1 MATSTSPKD
10 QKYQLFLQRRR
21 RLDAVNA
28 QKIEYARAVMSVD
41 ARRILSILPVL
52 LQFNRPE
59 IPGYRARGVPC
70 GIDGFVP
77 SAEQLKF
84 IRHLTGGEV
93 PEIKPRGSI
102 LALYGMG
109 STASIGQGSQS
120 DFDIWVC
127 ISHTMSA
134 EDAAALSEKCSF
146 ICTFAQGLGVDLN
159 LFVIRDNRFTA
170 PPEEKVDGD
179 NCGSAQNLFLLDEFY
194 RSAVRICG
202 RYLAWNFISTAEEIA
217 DYQGAL
223 HDFAVSGVLSEGEFF
238 DFGSVVNSSPA
249 EYFGSGLWLLYKGI
263 EYPFK
268 AALKILLMEV
278 YADEYPQSGLLSSQM
293 KDRLHQGSGIYS
305 LELDPYYVMYRR
317 VHDYLLKNGDL
328 KRLQMVRKCFYLKIF
343 IGINGLKASDII
355 KFRRRFLDNLASFW
369 RWSQREK
376 EELENRA
383 LWKIHYVREFYSD
396 LFAAL
401 IKSYRSLLSFS
412 VRHGIEYAIT
422 SDDAGVLSRKL
433 YAAYDRYRD
442 KIVVYSPDFRF
453 SLEEQDL
460 CFIRAGDGSICHQ
473 GWHLY
478 AASPEGVDI
487 LSRRCVYIGRQLTE
501 VVTWACFNNIFT
513 RRTQV
518 YTAGSVQAVSAPKI
532 RKLASD
538 IMRTLAPAAMRKV
551 DDSALLHPRDIKA
564 CAVILNLE
572 RDATLENRLAFVD
585 MNVGSTL
592 SAGRQKLCLIGSI
605 SLITVNSW
613 GENIVIELPDGEE
626 GVVEL
631 LATLLRLNKNSDGL
645 TSQDILSYI
654 NVFSYAAL
662 HSDLI
667 RYDMQAVI
675 RQAFACMDHDFG
687 RDFTFEVGHNT
698 YGARRVQ
705 DRGVYIVRHNML
717 NPEGSSFGVHTRYGM
732 RPEYSL
738 QVPAQVDRYSNM
750 GIMQYFFAPMDD
762 GWDIYI
768 VNEEN
773 EVRIYPH
780 YVGSRAAL
788 VNAINRYYTRLS
800 EEGAAADT
808 HFNLP
813 QYFVLSSDLKSIHPF
828 TIHEQAQV
836 D

>member
-1 MATSTSPKD
+1 MVTSTSPKE
-10 QKYQLFLQRRR
+10 QKYRLYQQRLQRI
-21 RLDAVNA
+21 DEINA
-28 QKIEYARAVMSVD
+28 RKIEYARTVMSAD
-41 ARRILSILPVL
+41 ARLILSRLPVL
-52 LQFNRPE
+52 LQFNLPE

-77 SAEQLKF
+77 TPEQLSY
-84 IRHLTGGEV
+84 IRHLTGGRV
-93 PEIKPRGSI
+93 PPIEARGSI

-109 STASIGQGSQS
+109 STASIGQGAQS

-127 ISHTMSA
+127 ISHTMSS
-134 EDAAALSEKCSF
+134 EDAAALTEKCSF
-146 ICTFAQGLGVDLN
+146 ICTFAQGLGVNLS

-170 PPEEKVDGD
+170 PPEDRVGGD

-202 RYLAWNFISTAEEIA
+202 RHLAWNFITTGEEIA

-223 HDFAVSGVLSEGEFF
+223 RDFAASGVLRPEEYF

-278 YADEYPQSGLLSSQM
+278 YADEYPQSLLLSSQM
-293 KDRLHQGSGIYS
+293 KDRLHGGGSYN
-305 LELDPYYVMYRR
+305 LDLDPYYVMYRR

-328 KRLQMVRKCFYLKIF
+328 KRLQLVRKCFYLKIF
-343 IGINGLKASDII
+343 IGLSGLKDSSII
-355 KFRRRFLDNLASFW
+355 SFRRRFLASLVASW
-369 RWSQREK
+369 HWSRREK

-383 LWKIHYVREFYSD
+383 MWKIHYVREFYSD

-401 IKSYRSLLSFS
+401 IKSYRALLSFS

-422 SDDAGVLSRKL
+422 SDDAGLLSRKL
-433 YAAYDRYRD
+433 YAAYDRSPN
-442 KIVVYSPDFRF
+442 KIVVYSPEFRF

-460 CFIRAGDGSICHQ
+460 CFIKAGPDSLCQ
-473 GWHLY
+473 RGWHLY
-478 AASPEGVDI
+478 AASTEGVDI
-487 LSRRCVYIGRQLTE
+487 LSRSCIYNGRQLTE
-501 VVTWACFNNIFT
+501 VVTWACFNNLFS
-513 RRTQV
+513 RHTQV
-518 YTAGSVQAVSAPKI
+518 FTAGSVQAVTAPKI
-532 RKLASD
+532 RKLAAD

-551 DDSALLHPRDIKA
+551 DDAALLRPRDIRA

-585 MNVGSTL
+585 MNTGSTL
-592 SAGRQKLCLIGSI
+592 SAGRQKLCLIGSV
-605 SLITVNSW
+605 SLIIVNTW
-613 GENIVIELPDGEE
+613 GESIVIALPDGEE

-631 LATLLRLNKNSDGL
+631 LAVLLRLSKNADGL
-645 TSQDILSYI
+645 NSRDRLSFI

-717 NPEGSSFGVHTRYGM
+717 NSESSSFGVHTRYGM

-750 GIMQYFFAPMDD
+750 GIMQYFFAPIKD

-800 EEGAAADT
+800 EESTAADT
-808 HFNLP
+808 RFNLP
-813 QYFVLSSDLKSIHPF
+813 QYFVLSPDLKSIHPF
-828 TIHEQAQV
+828 TIHEQEQV